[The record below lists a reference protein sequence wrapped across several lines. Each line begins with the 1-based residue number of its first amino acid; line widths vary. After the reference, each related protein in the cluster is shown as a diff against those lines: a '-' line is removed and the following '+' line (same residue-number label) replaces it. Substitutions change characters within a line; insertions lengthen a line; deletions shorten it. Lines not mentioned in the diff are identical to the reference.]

1 VKRFWILDFG
11 FWIASVVG
19 ALVVGGC
26 GREADESPAAP
37 PRVAPVFGNATIRG
51 TVKFV
56 GQAPKRAEIANKP
69 CHDHA
74 ASPLLDETV
83 VVNEKTGTLANVFVY
98 LADAPPSD
106 GSQREPAV
114 LDQKD
119 CRYVPHVVGVQ
130 VGQTLRIRSSDPK
143 TLHNTHYVPSANR
156 PGNFG
161 LTDAGAE
168 RKVEFDKPEFIRV
181 KCDVH
186 PWMTAYVGVFDSP
199 FFATSDENAGAFE
212 IAKVPA
218 GKYKLVAW
226 HEQLGQVEQPVDVKD
241 GEAVDVTV
249 TYKGP

>member
-1 VKRFWILDFG
+1 VNLRAVVVSIVAALL
-11 FWIASVVG
+11 IA
-19 ALVVGGC
+19 GC
-26 GREADESPAAP
+26 EREESQPAAA
-37 PRVAPVFGNATIRG
+37 RAAPAYGSGTIRG

-56 GQAPKRAEIANKP
+56 GAAPKRAEIANKP
-69 CHDHA
+69 CHEHA

-98 LADAPPSD
+98 LADAAVSD
-106 GSQREPAV
+106 GSASEAAV
-114 LDQKD
+114 LDQED

-130 VGQTLRIRSSDPK
+130 VGQRLRVKSSDPK
-143 TLHNTHYVPSANR
+143 TLHNTHYVPSANA

-161 LTDAGAE
+161 LTDAGQE
-168 RKVEFDKPEFIRV
+168 RTVTFDKPEFFRV

-199 FFATSDENAGAFE
+199 FFATSDEPAGRFE

-218 GKYKLVAW
+218 GTYKLTAW
-226 HEQLGQVEQPVDVKD
+226 HEQLGQVEQAVEVTD
-241 GEAVDVTV
+241 GTAVDVTV

>member
-1 VKRFWILDFG
+1 M
-11 FWIASVVG
+11 
-19 ALVVGGC
+19 
-26 GREADESPAAP
+26 
-37 PRVAPVFGNATIRG
+37 PRAQPTYGSGTIRG

-56 GQAPKRAEIANKP
+56 GTTPKRAEIANKP

-98 LADAPPSD
+98 LADAPASD
-106 GSQREPAV
+106 GSAREAAV

-130 VGQTLRIRSSDPK
+130 VGQQLRVRSSDPK
-143 TLHNTHYVPSANR
+143 TLHNTHYVPSAN
-156 PGNFG
+156 PAGNFG
-161 LTDAGAE
+161 LTNAGQE
-168 RKVEFDKPEFIRV
+168 RAVTFAKPEFIRV

-199 FFATSDENAGAFE
+199 FFATSDENEGRFE

-218 GKYKLVAW
+218 GTYKLTAW
-226 HEQLGQVEQPVDVKD
+226 HEQLGQVEQAIDVKD
-241 GEAVDVTV
+241 GQAVDVTV

>member
-1 VKRFWILDFG
+1 MRFAICDWFVL
-11 FWIASVVG
+11 S
-19 ALVVGGC
+19 ALLMSGC
-26 GREADESPAAP
+26 GRDADESPATPP
-37 PRVAPVFGNATIRG
+37 PRVAPVYGNGTIRG

-56 GQAPKRAEIANKP
+56 GTAPKRAEIANKP

-83 VVNEKTGTLANVFVY
+83 LVNEKTGTLANVFLY
-98 LADAPPSD
+98 LAEVPPSD
-106 GSQREPAV
+106 GSASEPAV

-130 VGQTLRIRSSDPK
+130 VGQRLRVRSSDPK

-168 RKVEFDKPEFIRV
+168 RTVTFDKPEFIRV

-199 FFATSDENAGAFE
+199 FFATSGEGEGGFE
-212 IAKVPA
+212 IARVPA
-218 GKYKLVAW
+218 GTYKLVAW
-226 HEQLGQVEQPVDVKD
+226 HEQLGQVEQAVAVKD
-241 GEAVDVTV
+241 GATADVSV
-249 TYKGP
+249 TYKAP

>member
-1 VKRFWILDFG
+1 MNLRVVVSIVAVLL
-11 FWIASVVG
+11 SVT
-19 ALVVGGC
+19 GC
-26 GREADESPAAP
+26 SREADESPATP
-37 PRVAPVFGNATIRG
+37 PRVAPVFGNGTIRG

-56 GQAPKRAEIANKP
+56 GTAPKRAEIANKP

-83 VVNEKTGTLANVFVY
+83 VVNEKTGTLANVFLH

-106 GSQREPAV
+106 GSAREAAV

-130 VGQTLRIRSSDPK
+130 VGQTLKVRSSDPK
-143 TLHNTHYVPSANR
+143 TLHNTHYVPSANQ

-161 LTDAGAE
+161 LTDAGQE
-168 RKVEFDKPEFIRV
+168 RAVTFAKPEFIRV

-199 FFATSDENAGAFE
+199 FFATSDEDQGRFE
-212 IAKVPA
+212 IARVPA

-226 HEQLGQVEQPVDVKD
+226 HEQLGQLEQAVEVKD
-241 GEAVDVTV
+241 GEAVDVAV
-249 TYKGP
+249 TYQGPN